1 MQVNRNK
8 LPYFLPE
15 VMEISSNICFNFVIY
30 FTFLYM
36 ATRTKD
42 LRSYAVFLGH
52 LVHFLLLTDTF
63 LYNIIY
69 LQHI

>member
-15 VMEISSNICFNFVIY
+15 MMEISSNICFNFMIY

-42 LRSYAVFLGH
+42 LRSQYFLAI
-52 LVHFLLLTDTF
+52 LYTLFLF
-63 LYNIIY
+63 YS
-69 LQHI
+69 